1 MGEHENKIIA
11 FLLQDSTI
19 LGIITV
25 LAVIWNF
32 AVPEA
37 SVEAI
42 LTLAATGLAL
52 QQFLKD
58 STDAIDAKSIV
69 VWFFQPTTL
78 RAIVLSGSV
87 LVKYTM
93 TEVQLSTIVEF
104 AALLLGMIQIV
115 SNELT
120 RKLLFKE

>member
-25 LAVIWNF
+25 LAVFFKIV
-32 AVPEA
+32 VPET
-37 SVEAI
+37 SIEAI
-42 LTLAATGLAL
+42 LTLAAIGLAL

-58 STDAIDAKSIV
+58 TPDATSIV
-69 VWFFQPTTL
+69 SWFLQPTTL
-78 RAIVLSGSV
+78 RAVVLSGSV

-93 TEVQLSTIVEF
+93 TEVALSTIVEF
-104 AALLLGMIQIV
+104 AALLLGMVQIV
-115 SNELT
+115 SNEIT

>member
-32 AVPEA
+32 VVPEA

-42 LTLAATGLAL
+42 LTLAAAGLAL

-58 STDAIDAKSIV
+58 SPDATSIIS
-69 VWFFQPTTL
+69 WFLQPTTL